1 VLADSEDLGEGLLGG
16 GFVGGHVFEGF
27 VAEDEIRGHSSF
39 TGEFGAFSAE

>member
-1 VLADSEDLGEGLLGG
+1 MLADSEDLGEGLLGG